1 MSRKAWIVL
10 FVVAA
15 VVVLWYFSGPA
26 ATASANS
33 TGVASRVRTPVG
45 INGGDTTVVID
56 NFNAGGFSVGRLGF
70 SV

>member
-1 MSRKAWIVL
+1 MSRKAWIVV

-15 VVVLWYFSGPA
+15 VVVLWYFAGPA
-26 ATASANS
+26 ATSPSNA

-45 INGGDTTVVID
+45 VSSGDTTVVID

-70 SV
+70 TI